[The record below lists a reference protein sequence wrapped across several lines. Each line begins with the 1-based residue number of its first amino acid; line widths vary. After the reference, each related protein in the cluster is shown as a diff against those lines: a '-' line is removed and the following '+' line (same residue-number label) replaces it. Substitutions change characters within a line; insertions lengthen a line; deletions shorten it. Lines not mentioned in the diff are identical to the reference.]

1 MRKEKLKDIGKFYS
15 GLSGKSKEDF
25 SNGNALFV
33 TYNNIFNNPILNPT
47 ITDTVLVNQGE
58 KQNEVLLG
66 DILFTGSSETP
77 EEAGMS
83 SVVLTEPKTKMYL
96 NSFCFGFRLN
106 DKKEISSAYIGHLLR
121 SASMRKAISKTAFGV
136 TRFNINKERLS
147 NIEIPLPPLSIQRE
161 IVSVLDSFTTLIDK
175 MKKVVEMRK
184 KQMECYRERLMSPK
198 EGWTV
203 NTLGEIGTFT
213 RGSGLQ
219 KSDLRDAG
227 FPCIHYGQIHTFYN
241 LAAYKT
247 KSFCDENYAKKLK
260 KGKTGDLLIATT
272 SEDVEAC
279 CKAVAWLGDSE
290 VAYSTDSYCYSH
302 DQDPKFMAYLFQ
314 TEMFAKQKRMA
325 ATGAKVVRVS
335 GEAMATFSF
344 ALPPLSKQREI
355 ARTLDIFEEY
365 IQRLEKLISLRQKQ
379 YEYYREKLLTFE

>member
-1 MRKEKLKDIGKFYS
+1 
-15 GLSGKSKEDF
+15 
-25 SNGNALFV
+25 
-33 TYNNIFNNPILNPT
+33 
-47 ITDTVLVNQGE
+47 
-58 KQNEVLLG
+58 
-66 DILFTGSSETP
+66 
-77 EEAGMS
+77 
-83 SVVLTEPKTKMYL
+83 
-96 NSFCFGFRLN
+96 
-106 DKKEISSAYIGHLLR
+106 
-121 SASMRKAISKTAFGV
+121 
-136 TRFNINKERLS
+136 
-147 NIEIPLPPLSIQRE
+147 
-161 IVSVLDSFTTLIDK
+161 
-175 MKKVVEMRK
+175 MRK

-203 NTLGEIGTFT
+203 KTLGEIGTFT

-219 KSDLRDAG
+219 KSDLSDAG

-241 LAAYKT
+241 FAAYKT
-247 KSFCDENYAKKLK
+247 KSFCDENYAEKLK

>member
-1 MRKEKLKDIGKFYS
+1 MNRIEEMIKRLCPKGVESVK
-15 GLSGKSKEDF
+15 
-25 SNGNALFV
+25 
-33 TYNNIFNNPILNPT
+33 
-47 ITDTVLVNQGE
+47 
-58 KQNEVLLG
+58 LG
-66 DILFTGSSETP
+66 DYCSFSRGQNLSSANAVFGNVPVISGGQKPSFYHNQANREENSIAVAGSGAYAGYVSFWDHPVWIADAFTVEPCDKLLKKYVYLFLKHNQ
-77 EEAGMS
+77 A
-83 SVVLTEPKTKMYL
+83 KI
-96 NSFCFGFRLN
+96 FRLQ
-106 DKKEISSAYIGHLLR
+106 KGA
-121 SASMRKAISKTAFGV
+121 GV
-136 TRFNINKERLS
+136 PHVHGSDLCSF
-147 NIEIPLPPLSIQRE
+147 EIPLPPLSIQQE
-161 IVSVLDSFTTLIDK
+161 IVSVLDPFTTLIDK
-175 MKKVVEMRK
+175 MKKEVEMRK

-198 EGWTV
+198 EGWMV
-203 NTLGEIGTFT
+203 KTLGEIGTFT

-241 LAAYKT
+241 FAAYKT

-335 GEAMATFSF
+335 GEAMATFLF

-355 ARTLDIFEEY
+355 ALTLDIFEEY

>member
-1 MRKEKLKDIGKFYS
+1 MNRIEEMIKRLCPKGVESVKLGDYIILYTGEQLNKANMFKMGSYPVINGGVSAS
-15 GLSGKSKEDF
+15 G
-25 SNGNALFV
+25 FV
-33 TYNNIFNNPILNPT
+33 EAYNEQANT
-47 ITDTVLVNQGE
+47 ITISQGGASAGYVNFIKVPFWAGAHCFVIKPNSDNLNKRFLYHYIKGQEFFIQQCQQGAGIPSVNSD
-58 KQNEVLLG
+58 KIKKLL
-66 DILFTGSSETP
+66 
-77 EEAGMS
+77 
-83 SVVLTEPKTKMYL
+83 
-96 NSFCFGFRLN
+96 
-106 DKKEISSAYIGHLLR
+106 
-121 SASMRKAISKTAFGV
+121 
-136 TRFNINKERLS
+136 
-147 NIEIPLPPLSIQRE
+147 IPLPPLSIQQE

-175 MKKVVEMRK
+175 MKKEVEMRK

-203 NTLGEIGTFT
+203 KTLGEIGTFT

-241 LAAYKT
+241 FAAYKT

>member
-1 MRKEKLKDIGKFYS
+1 MNRIEEMIKRLCPKGVESVKLGNYIILYTGEQLNKANMFKMGSYPVINGGVSAS
-15 GLSGKSKEDF
+15 G
-25 SNGNALFV
+25 FV
-33 TYNNIFNNPILNPT
+33 EAYNEQANT
-47 ITDTVLVNQGE
+47 ITISQGGASAGYVNFIKVPFWAGAHCFVIKPNSDNLNKRFLYHYIKGQEFFIQQCQQGAGIPSVNSD
-58 KQNEVLLG
+58 KIKKLL
-66 DILFTGSSETP
+66 
-77 EEAGMS
+77 
-83 SVVLTEPKTKMYL
+83 
-96 NSFCFGFRLN
+96 
-106 DKKEISSAYIGHLLR
+106 
-121 SASMRKAISKTAFGV
+121 
-136 TRFNINKERLS
+136 
-147 NIEIPLPPLSIQRE
+147 IPLPPLSIQQE

-175 MKKVVEMRK
+175 MKKEVEMRK

-203 NTLGEIGTFT
+203 KTLGEIGTFT

-241 LAAYKT
+241 FAAYKT

>member
-1 MRKEKLKDIGKFYS
+1 MSKIEKMVKELCPKGVKKV
-15 GLSGKSKEDF
+15 K
-25 SNGNALFV
+25 
-33 TYNNIFNNPILNPT
+33 
-47 ITDTVLVNQGE
+47 
-58 KQNEVLLG
+58 LG
-66 DILFTGSSETP
+66 DYCSFTRGQNLSSANAVFGNVPVISGGQKPSFYHNQANREEDSIAVAGSGAYAGYVSFWDHPVWIADAFTVEPCDKLLKKYVYLFLKHNQ
-77 EEAGMS
+77 A
-83 SVVLTEPKTKMYL
+83 KI
-96 NSFCFGFRLN
+96 FRLQ
-106 DKKEISSAYIGHLLR
+106 KGA
-121 SASMRKAISKTAFGV
+121 GV
-136 TRFNINKERLS
+136 PHVHGSDLCSF
-147 NIEIPLPPLSIQRE
+147 EIPIPPLSIQQE

-175 MKKVVEMRK
+175 MKKEVEMRK

-203 NTLGEIGTFT
+203 KTLGEIGTFT

-241 LAAYKT
+241 FAAYKT

>member
-1 MRKEKLKDIGKFYS
+1 MNRIEEMIKRLCPKGVESVKLGDYIILYTGEQLNKANMFKIGSYPVINGGVSAS
-15 GLSGKSKEDF
+15 G
-25 SNGNALFV
+25 FV
-33 TYNNIFNNPILNPT
+33 EAYNEQANT
-47 ITDTVLVNQGE
+47 ITISQGGASAGYVNFIKVPFWAGAHCFVIKPNSDNLNKRFLYHYIKGQEFFIQQCQQGAGIPSVNSD
-58 KQNEVLLG
+58 KIKKLL
-66 DILFTGSSETP
+66 
-77 EEAGMS
+77 
-83 SVVLTEPKTKMYL
+83 
-96 NSFCFGFRLN
+96 
-106 DKKEISSAYIGHLLR
+106 
-121 SASMRKAISKTAFGV
+121 
-136 TRFNINKERLS
+136 
-147 NIEIPLPPLSIQRE
+147 IPLPPLSIQQE

-175 MKKVVEMRK
+175 MEKEVEMRK

-203 NTLGEIGTFT
+203 KTLGEIGTFT

-241 LAAYKT
+241 FAAYKT

-302 DQDPKFMAYLFQ
+302 DQDPKFMAYL
-314 TEMFAKQKRMA
+314 KQKC
-325 ATGAKVVRVS
+325 
-335 GEAMATFSF
+335 
-344 ALPPLSKQREI
+344 LLSKNEWRQQGQR
-355 ARTLDIFEEY
+355 
-365 IQRLEKLISLRQKQ
+365 
-379 YEYYREKLLTFE
+379 

>member
-1 MRKEKLKDIGKFYS
+1 MSKIEYKKLCEIVQTVKAPVKLKTEEYQLVGSYLIIDQGKDFQAGFTDDESALLPFGEYILYGDHTLS
-15 GLSGKSKEDF
+15 VKYFKGRFAQGADGLKILKCKE
-25 SNGNALFV
+25 G
-33 TYNNIFNNPILNPT
+33 
-47 ITDTVLVNQGE
+47 
-58 KQNEVLLG
+58 
-66 DILFTGSSETP
+66 
-77 EEAGMS
+77 
-83 SVVLTEPKTKMYL
+83 
-96 NSFCFGFRLN
+96 
-106 DKKEISSAYIGHLLR
+106 
-121 SASMRKAISKTAFGV
+121 
-136 TRFNINKERLS
+136 INKYIYYALCTFNLHSTEYKRHWTQVKQ
-147 NIEIPLPPLSIQRE
+147 IEIPLPPLSIQQE

-175 MKKVVEMRK
+175 MKKEVEMRK

-198 EGWTV
+198 EGWMV
-203 NTLGEIGTFT
+203 KTLGEIGTFT

-241 LAAYKT
+241 FAAYKT

-290 VAYSTDSYCYSH
+290 VAYSTDAYCFSH

>member
-1 MRKEKLKDIGKFYS
+1 MSKIEKKIKELCPKGVKKV
-15 GLSGKSKEDF
+15 K
-25 SNGNALFV
+25 
-33 TYNNIFNNPILNPT
+33 
-47 ITDTVLVNQGE
+47 
-58 KQNEVLLG
+58 LG
-66 DILFTGSSETP
+66 DYCSFTRGQNLSSANAVFGNVPVISGGQKPSFYHNQANREEDSIAVAGSGAYAGYVSFWDHPVWIADAFTVEPCDKLLKKYVYLFLKYNQ
-77 EEAGMS
+77 A
-83 SVVLTEPKTKMYL
+83 KI
-96 NSFCFGFRLN
+96 FRLQ
-106 DKKEISSAYIGHLLR
+106 KGA
-121 SASMRKAISKTAFGV
+121 GV
-136 TRFNINKERLS
+136 PHVHGSELSRL
-147 NIEIPLPPLSIQRE
+147 EIPLPPLSIQQE

-175 MKKVVEMRK
+175 MKKEVEMRK

-203 NTLGEIGTFT
+203 KTLGEIGTFT

-241 LAAYKT
+241 FAAYKT

-379 YEYYREKLLTFE
+379 YEYYRERLLTFE